1 MVIIKYVGSKSR
13 IAKHIVPIIQSYID
27 QSNASFYLEPFVGGA
42 NVIDKISCGKKIG
55 YDINHYLIELFKNM
69 DLINSLPDEITK
81 EEYNAVRKSYQTGDS
96 KYPDWYIGAV
106 GFLASYNGKFFG
118 GRAGIVK
125 TKIGTM
131 RNYYD
136 EAKRN
141 LMSQIPNLSEV
152 TFDEFD
158 YKQIDMSQFKHGV
171 IYCDIP
177 YKNTTGYQDSFDHN
191 EFWQWAEECSHENIV
206 LVSEQVAPVNWRSIW
221 AQPVKRTLDNASR
234 INITEQLYILQNNN

>member
-1 MVIIKYVGSKSR
+1 MVSIKYVGSKSR
-13 IAKHIVPIIQSYID
+13 IAKHIVPIIQTYID
-27 QSNASFYLEPFVGGA
+27 QTDASFYLEPFVGGA

-177 YKNTTGYQDSFDHN
+177 YNTLVYQ
-191 EFWQWAEECSHENIV
+191 WKSHLLI
-206 LVSEQVAPVNWRSIW
+206 
-221 AQPVKRTLDNASR
+221 
-234 INITEQLYILQNNN
+234 

>member
-1 MVIIKYVGSKSR
+1 MKYVGSKSR

-27 QSNASFYLEPFVGGA
+27 DTNANFYLEPFIGGA
-42 NVIDKISCGKKIG
+42 NVIDKISCNKKIG

-69 DLINSLPDEITK
+69 DLIHSLPDEITK
-81 EEYNAVRKSYQTGDS
+81 EEYDAVRKSYQTKDQQ
-96 KYPDWYIGAV
+96 YPDWYIGAV

-125 TKIGTM
+125 TKIGTI

-141 LMSQIPNLSEV
+141 LISQIPLLTNV
-152 TFDEFD
+152 EFGESD
-158 YKQIDMSQFKHGV
+158 YRQLDMSKFCHGV

-177 YKNTTGYQDSFDHN
+177 YKNTTGYQDNFNHD
-191 EFWQWAEECSHENIV
+191 EFWEWAEECSKENVV
-206 LVSEQVAPVNWRSIW
+206 LVSEQVAPSHWKSIW

-234 INITEQLYILQNNN
+234 ISITEQLYIFGK

>member
-1 MVIIKYVGSKSR
+1 MVSIKYVGSKSR
-13 IAKHIVPIIQSYID
+13 IAKHIVPIIQTYID
-27 QSNASFYLEPFVGGA
+27 QTDASFYLEPFVGGA

-118 GRAGIVK
+118 GRAGTVR
-125 TKIGTM
+125 TKIGTI

-141 LMSQIPNLSEV
+141 LLAQIPNLSGIE
-152 TFDEFD
+152 FDEFD
-158 YKQIDMSQFKHGV
+158 YQQLDMSKFKGGV

-177 YKNTTGYQDSFDHN
+177 YKNTTGYQQTFNHD
-191 EFWQWAEECSHENIV
+191 EFWEWAEQCSKDSIV
-206 LVSEQVAPVNWRSIW
+206 LVSEQVSPDGWKSIW
-221 AQPVKRTLDNASR
+221 SKPVKRTLDNASR
-234 INITEQLYILQNNN
+234 IDIMEQLYIFDK

>member
-1 MVIIKYVGSKSR
+1 MAIIKYVGSKSR

-27 QSNASFYLEPFVGGA
+27 STSANFYLEPFVGGA
-42 NVIDKISCGKKIG
+42 NVIDKISCDRKYG

-69 DLINSLPDEITK
+69 DQIASLPDEITAD
-81 EEYNAVRKSYQTGDS
+81 EYSRVRKSWQTKDGR
-96 KYPDWYIGAV
+96 YPDWYIGAV

-125 TKIGTM
+125 TKINTY

-141 LMSQIPNLSEV
+141 VLAQLPNLQTVQFTEA
-152 TFDEFD
+152 D
-158 YKQIDMSQFKHGV
+158 YRSLNLEKFSGGV

-177 YKNTTGYQDSFDHN
+177 YQNTTGYENEFDHA
-191 EFWQWAEECSHENIV
+191 EFWKWAEQASQTNIV
-206 LVSEQVAPVNWRSIW
+206 LVSEQQAPENWQSIW
-221 AQPVKRTLDNASR
+221 SQPVKRTLDNASR
-234 INITEQLYILQNNN
+234 QNITENLFILNK